1 MFGFLKRVL
10 KKQPVEAPVENQD
23 PDPSLV
29 EPSAEYAPPPQQPA
43 PRHAP
48 RQHAGYQQGYQQGGY
63 QQGGYQ
69 QAGYQGGY
77 QQTGYQQQAG
87 YQQGHQQGGYQQQG
101 FTPAQPA
108 YQNQNGQNGGASR
121 AGQALSKSIDV
132 PLASILQG
140 LPVELQSRVMNV
152 DVSGVAIHIPLE
164 RVLSQL
170 SRGSVK
176 ISFGELRQTAPH
188 AFSPEPDKDKVAVPL
203 PLGELLS
210 RINPA
215 LIARRRVQKQVEV
228 PDDISS
234 PFEAGNALG
243 FGTAA
248 PAKPEPPPPAP
259 APRPTANPFAQPPAA
274 HKPYAAPPTPPAAP
288 ANPFGVP
295 ANPFGSPV
303 APTAQANSVNPF
315 GTPPGPPAQAN
326 SVNPFATPPA
336 PPSRSA
342 ITSTPTPP
350 PPAAQPLTPAKVPP
364 SRGLNDFGNQG
375 SHPGALTPHA
385 PIPMS
390 PQKARNTGP
399 SFTVNLIALAESWP
413 EAVRKEIVQLNLV
426 DAKVSLPVDAAEQGL
441 KQGRI
446 AFPWK
451 TIRSWI
457 AGAVLPMTL
466 PQDAT
471 VLELP
476 LKVVAPLFVNRQRES
491 GKQQQK
497 VAIDSEIPN
506 LFFGFPQPDSPT
518 ATPDP
523 DSTGTSVTKPVPVD
537 TNYYIWDDN
546 EETAHVPEEVKKRT
560 SPGTNFIAR
569 YATPNEV
576 VSRAAALDGVAGVL
590 IALPDGLMVASRLA
604 QDLNGDTLAA
614 FLPQI
619 FAKVSQCTKELRM
632 GELNNLNFTVGNVP
646 WKIFRVNAIFFA
658 AFGRA
663 GEPLPTASLASLA
676 AELDHKAK

>member
-1 MFGFLKRVL
+1 M
-10 KKQPVEAPVENQD
+10 
-23 PDPSLV
+23 
-29 EPSAEYAPPPQQPA
+29 
-43 PRHAP
+43 
-48 RQHAGYQQGYQQGGY
+48 
-63 QQGGYQ
+63 
-69 QAGYQGGY
+69 
-77 QQTGYQQQAG
+77 T
-87 YQQGHQQGGYQQQG
+87 
-101 FTPAQPA
+101 
-108 YQNQNGQNGGASR
+108 
-121 AGQALSKSIDV
+121 KSIEV
-132 PLASILQG
+132 PLAAILQC
-140 LPVELQSRVMNV
+140 LPVELQPRVMNV
-152 DVSGVAIHIPLE
+152 DVGTVAIHIPLE

-228 PDDISS
+228 PEDISS
-234 PFEAGNALG
+234 PFESGNAVA
-243 FGTAA
+243 FSTAS
-248 PAKPEPPPPAP
+248 AKPEPAPAPAP
-259 APRPTANPFAQPPAA
+259 APRSTANPFTPASPQHKPFAAPHSQPP
-274 HKPYAAPPTPPAAP
+274 AP
-288 ANPFGVP
+288 ANPFAAPPAPIPFAAPAVPAAQANFNPFAAPANSSAQANNVNPFATPNNPSAQANNVNPFPNP
-295 ANPFGSPV
+295 ANPS
-303 APTAQANSVNPF
+303 AQANNVNPF
-315 GTPPGPPAQAN
+315 ATPNNPSAQANNVNPFATPGNPSAQGNIFNPFPTPPGPPAQAN
-326 SVNPFATPPA
+326 NVNPFATPPA
-336 PPSRSA
+336 APARSA
-342 ITSTPTPP
+342 MTSSPTPP
-350 PPAAQPLTPAKVPP
+350 PPGAQPLPHARITP
-364 SRGLNDFGNQG
+364 SRGHDFGHQ
-375 SHPGALTPHA
+375 PPQTPAPAPNLPPQA
-385 PIPMS
+385 PIPMA
-390 PQKARNTGP
+390 QKPRSAGP
-399 SFTVNLIALAESWP
+399 SLAVGLLSLAELWP
-413 EAVRKEIVQLNLV
+413 DSVRKEIVQLNLME
-426 DAKVSLPVDAAEQGL
+426 AKVSLPVDVVEQGL
-441 KQGRI
+441 KQGKI

-451 TIRSWI
+451 TIRAWI
-457 AGAVLPMTL
+457 QGAVLPSAL
-466 PQDAT
+466 PQDST
-471 VLELP
+471 VVELP
-476 LKVVAPLFVNRQRES
+476 LKVVAPLFVNRQRDA

-506 LFFGFPQPDSPT
+506 LFFGFPQPDSPS

-546 EETAHVPEEVKKRT
+546 EETAHVPDDAKKRT

-576 VSRAAALDGVAGVL
+576 VSRAASLDGVAGAL

-658 AFGRA
+658 AFGRP